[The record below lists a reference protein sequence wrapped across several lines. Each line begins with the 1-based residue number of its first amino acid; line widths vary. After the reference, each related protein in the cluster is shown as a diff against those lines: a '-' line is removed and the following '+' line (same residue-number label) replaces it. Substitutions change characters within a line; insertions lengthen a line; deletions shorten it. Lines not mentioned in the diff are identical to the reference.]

1 MKGRLSVVAGIV
13 AGLCLVQSLT
23 PLSAHHSFSAEFDSK
38 QPISLKGTISK
49 MMWVNPHAWL
59 YVDVKGADGKVTIW
73 KLEFGLPAALYRR
86 GWRQKD
92 LPVGTEVSVEGF
104 RAKDGTPTA
113 NARSVIL
120 SDGRRLFAGTSGNG
134 APDDPQ

>member
-59 YVDVKGADGKVTIW
+59 YVDVKGADGKVTTW